1 MASRASSKV
10 DLLSVVEVLHEHLT
24 PGLCAGVFDDVR
36 DTERRRLWT
45 LERLAGFWTQVV
57 LRAPASLTH
66 ALAEATGG
74 GSSYPQVESTSQA
87 FFAHCQGMRPDFFAT
102 LFEEF
107 RRAVASGEPA
117 RFATAH
123 RAMADRFAGVW
134 VADGSKLD
142 AVARR
147 LKVLWDDRRVP
158 LPGSLLAFY
167 DLRHGV
173 LARLAY
179 NPDAQPSE
187 LHDAI
192 AGLDDVPEG
201 TLFVGD
207 RLYGVPK
214 FFAALSARGLFAVA
228 RRHGAVK
235 LTKLKLLGKGRRDG
249 GAYEDWEV
257 TAGTGQHG
265 TPQTLRWIRWQKGR
279 TVRDVV
285 TNVLDPRRLEPA
297 EALALYRERWKVE
310 RLFFDLKEVLNLNRF
325 YAANRNAVAMQV
337 YACAI
342 VHTALRVA
350 QGRIATQA
358 RIEPET
364 LSVPK
369 LFPKVAAASAC
380 LATAE
385 IVFKATVD
393 ANPGIT
399 LVKPD
404 WGDLPFASTRLGE
417 ILIEKRGP
425 LRRKRR
431 FCEARRIVRSLP
443 RSPRKGP
450 T

>member
-1 MASRASSKV
+1 MATRAGSRI
-10 DLLSVVEVLHEHLT
+10 DLLGIVEVLHDYLT
-24 PGLCAGVFDDVR
+24 PGLCAGVFDNVR
-36 DTERRRLWT
+36 ETERRRLWT

-74 GSSYPQVESTSQA
+74 GSPYPQVEASSQA
-87 FFAHCQGMRPDFFAT
+87 FFSHCQGMRPDFFAR

-107 RRAVASGEPA
+107 LAVASQEPA

-123 RAMADRFAGVW
+123 RAMADRFSGVW
-134 VADGSKLD
+134 IADGSKLD

-147 LKVLWDDRRVP
+147 LKALWDDRRVP

-173 LARLAY
+173 LARLSY
-179 NPDAQPSE
+179 SPDAQPSE

-192 AGLDDVPEG
+192 AGLDDVPAG

-228 RRHGAVK
+228 RRHRAVK
-235 LTKLKLLGKGRRDG
+235 LTKQKLVGRRRLDG
-249 GAYEDWEV
+249 GVLEDWEV

-265 TPQTLRWIRWQKGR
+265 TPQTLRWIRWKKGR
-279 TVRDVV
+279 KIRDVV
-285 TNVLDPRRLEPA
+285 TNVLDPRRLDPA

-342 VHTALRVA
+342 IHTALRVA
-350 QGRIATQA
+350 QGRIANQA
-358 RIEPET
+358 RVEPEA

-369 LFPKVAAASAC
+369 LFPKVAVASAC

-385 IVFKATVD
+385 LVFHATVN
-393 ANPGIT
+393 ANPGVT
-399 LVKPD
+399 LAKPD
-404 WGDLPFASTRLGE
+404 WRDLPFASTTLGE
-417 ILIEKRGP
+417 ILVEKRDP
-425 LRRKRR
+425 HRRRRR
-431 FCEARRIVRSLP
+431 FCKARSIVRSLP
-443 RSPRKGP
+443 SPPRKGP
-450 T
+450 D

>member
-1 MASRASSKV
+1 MATRADGKV
-10 DLLSVVEVLHEHLT
+10 DLLVVVEVLHEYLT

-57 LRAPASLTH
+57 LRAPTSLTH

-74 GSSYPQVESTSQA
+74 GGSYPQVESTSQA
-87 FFAHCQGMRPDFFAT
+87 FFSHCQGMRPDFFAT

-117 RFATAH
+117 RFAAAH

-173 LARLAY
+173 LARLTY
-179 NPDAQPSE
+179 SPDAQPSE

-192 AGLDDVPEG
+192 ARLDDVPEG

-235 LTKLKLLGKGRRDG
+235 LTKLKLLGKGRLDG
-249 GAYEDWEV
+249 GECEDWEV
-257 TAGTGQHG
+257 TAGTAQNAV
-265 TPQTLRWIRWQKGR
+265 PQTLRWIRWKKGR
-279 TVRDVV
+279 TTRDVV
-285 TNVLDPRRLEPA
+285 TNVLDPRRLEPG

-342 VHTALRVA
+342 IHTALRVA
-350 QGRIATQA
+350 QGRIAKQA
-358 RIEPET
+358 RVEPEA

-385 IVFKATVD
+385 LVFTATVD
-393 ANPGIT
+393 ANPGVK
-399 LVKPD
+399 LAKPD
-404 WGDLPFASTRLGE
+404 WRDLPFASTKLGE
-417 ILIEKRGP
+417 ILVEKRGP
-425 LRRKRR
+425 HRRKRR
-431 FCEARRIVRSLP
+431 FCKARRIVRSLP

-450 T
+450 D